1 MKTSD
6 RLSSLASLA
15 ALASALLLT
24 PGVQAQVALS
34 PESSAGGI
42 FAFSP
47 ALAGGSFLGV
57 GVAEVTPERAR
68 DLKLREEYGVEITR
82 LEEDSPAAK
91 AGLKSGDVIL
101 EYQGQRVEG
110 LEQFGRLVRET
121 PAGRTVKLV
130 LSRGGATQTVQATV
144 AGRKGMLNR
153 ESNFH
158 FAMPDI
164 QTMMGDMPRVFTGW
178 SGSMLGVEAESVGQQ
193 LAEFFGVKDG
203 VLVRS
208 VVKGSPAETA
218 GIKAGD
224 VITKVDQTPVTAVSD
239 LSSAVRSSRA
249 KRTFPVQVMREHHE
263 TTVTV
268 TIDEDRSGRQSLPR
282 TRVVRGAAIR
292 M

>member
-1 MKTSD
+1 MKRSD
-6 RLSSLASLA
+6 QLSSLASLVA
-15 ALASALLLT
+15 IASALLMV
-24 PGVQAQVALS
+24 PAVRAQAVLS
-34 PESSAGGI
+34 PDPPGGI

-82 LEEDSPAAK
+82 LEDDSPAAK

-110 LEQFGRLVRET
+110 LTQFGRLVRET

-130 LSRGGATQTVQATV
+130 ISRGGATQTVQATV
-144 AGRKGMLNR
+144 ASRKGMVSHEGNLA
-153 ESNFH
+153 
-158 FAMPDI
+158 FAMPSMPDI
-164 QTMMGDMPRVFTGW
+164 QIDMPRVFTALN
-178 SGSMLGVEAESVGQQ
+178 SSMLGVEAESLGKQ

-208 VVKGSPAETA
+208 VVKGSAAEAA

-224 VITKVDQTPVTAVSD
+224 VITKVDQTPVAAVSD
-239 LSSAVRSSRA
+239 LSSAVRSSRS
-249 KRTFPVQVMREHHE
+249 KRTFPVQIMREHHE

-282 TRVVRGAAIR
+282 TRVVRGGAVR

>member
-82 LEEDSPAAK
+82 LEDDSPAAK

-121 PAGRTVKLV
+121 PAGRTVKLAI
-130 LSRGGATQTVQATV
+130 SRGGATQTVQATV
-144 AGRKGMLNR
+144 ASRKGMLNR

-164 QTMMGDMPRVFTGW
+164 QLGDMPRVFTAW

-239 LSSAVRSSRA
+239 LSSAVRSSRT

-268 TIDEDRSGRQSLPR
+268 TIDEDRSGRHSLPR